1 LRTTASFRWQNK
13 WNKTLLIFSLI
24 AKIYIALSLF
34 ILYSS
39 LMGSNEKVFWRG
51 KKDKLVLSQRAYR
64 RVQSSIKVTS
74 QKSYLR
80 KKEKNQQ
87 FINLTVCR
95 IGVKKTYPIAYCN
108 QLLLDKKEKIN
119 NLPMWQFFIRIREK
133 KTLIHL

>member
-1 LRTTASFRWQNK
+1 
-13 WNKTLLIFSLI
+13 
-24 AKIYIALSLF
+24 
-34 ILYSS
+34 
-39 LMGSNEKVFWRG
+39 
-51 KKDKLVLSQRAYR
+51 LVLSQRAYR

-108 QLLLDKKEKIN
+108 QFNHENNKLNISVTILGRLFKKRIFMVIVIN
-119 NLPMWQFFIRIREK
+119 YY
-133 KTLIHL
+133 